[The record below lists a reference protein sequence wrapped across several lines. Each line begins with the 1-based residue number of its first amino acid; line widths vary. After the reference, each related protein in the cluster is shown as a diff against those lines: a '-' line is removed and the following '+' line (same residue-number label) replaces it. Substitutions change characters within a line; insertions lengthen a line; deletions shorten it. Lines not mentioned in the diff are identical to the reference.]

1 MSPAD
6 RSDGR
11 TGRHMMCCSSDLRPI
26 SSSVCC
32 PLDNRSVGYPCVQID
47 NTPSYIPSS
56 AAPDH
61 PDPPIPTE
69 RTSSYPGLT
78 AAVPGSITSTSRSQP
93 LVDRH
98 HSTPSATENLYP
110 PSSSTRRR
118 RRRRTSTPDPI
129 RPPTE
134 LTGDLAGDPP
144 ATEAGFLDPRTIS
157 THARPEGGSPSPKR
171 RRLANM
177 RPDGV
182 SSTNGLSQ
190 ASNGS
195 LASPSHKAGF
205 SHSLNGRTPYTPSN
219 GEFHPNGSQKTSTSS
234 SYFGHDREE
243 VTRILIQ
250 SLFELG
256 YNGAATLLSKES
268 GYQLESPAVATFRNA
283 VLEGRWAEAERIL
296 VHSFYPDGGGRAL
309 SSGDP
314 SSAKERL
321 VLVDNAG
328 LNEMLFHLRQQKF
341 LELLEARDLGAALMV
356 LRHELTPLN
365 YDISRLH
372 ALSSLLMCPP
382 EHLHDQAGW
391 DGSIRSSRERLL
403 SALSRFISPSVM
415 IPDNRLAILLDHVK
429 QNQINQCL
437 YHNTAT
443 PPSLY
448 SDHLCD
454 RSDFP
459 LRTKIELS
467 HHGDEVWYCQF
478 SHDGTK
484 LATAGKD
491 RLVNIH
497 DTNTFAVLHKL
508 FEHDDGVAHVSW
520 SPDDTK
526 LITCSQD
533 NKARVWSVETGR
545 CLLTINHHQ
554 HPVTAAAWAP
564 DGESFVTTSLDLNK
578 QMCHWSMR
586 GQRLYVW
593 PAGFRVQDCAITP
606 DGRRLIAADVEEKI
620 HVYNFLTHEEEY
632 CLALKS
638 KPTSLAVSK
647 DSRHMLVN
655 LSEGQ
660 IQLIDID
667 TTDVVRRFQGQKQGS
682 YIIRSAFGGAA
693 ENFVVSG
700 SEDSRVY
707 IWHKENGTLVETLE
721 GHISGCVNSICWNPT
736 NPGMFASAGDDHM
749 IRIWARERDLH
760 PGGTIVDEHLTISP
774 GSFGR
779 TSALRSTSGTH

>member
-1 MSPAD
+1 MIMSA
-6 RSDGR
+6 RVKG
-11 TGRHMMCCSSDLRPI
+11 
-26 SSSVCC
+26 
-32 PLDNRSVGYPCVQID
+32 QID
-47 NTPSYIPSS
+47 PVFDLANNTPSYIPSS
-56 AAPDH
+56 VAPDH

-69 RTSSYPGLT
+69 PTSSYPGLT
-78 AAVPGSITSTSRSQP
+78 AVPGSITSAARLEPP
-93 LVDRH
+93 LARH

-110 PSSSTRRR
+110 SSSSTRR
-118 RRRRTSTPDPI
+118 RRRRTSTPDSARHPA
-129 RPPTE
+129 E
-134 LTGDLAGDPP
+134 ATGDLAGDQP
-144 ATEAGFLDPRTIS
+144 ATEAGFLDPQTIAP
-157 THARPEGGSPSPKR
+157 HARPEGGSPSPKR

-182 SSTNGLSQ
+182 SSTNGPSQ

-195 LASPSHKAGF
+195 LASPSYKRGL
-205 SHSLNGRTPYTPSN
+205 SHSLNGRTPYTSSN
-219 GEFHPNGSQKTSTSS
+219 GELHANGSQKTPTQS

-268 GYQLESPAVATFRNA
+268 GYQLESPAVATFRSA

-296 VHSFYPDGGGRAL
+296 INSFYPDGGGRTS
-309 SSGDP
+309 SSGDSTP
-314 SSAKERL
+314 VKERL
-321 VLVDNAG
+321 VLVENAE
-328 LNEMLFHLRQQKF
+328 LNEMLFYLRQQKF
-341 LELLEARDLGAALMV
+341 LELLDARDLGAALMV

-365 YDISRLH
+365 YDIGRLH

-391 DGSIRSSRERLL
+391 DGSIRFSRERLL
-403 SALSRFISPSVM
+403 SGLSKSISPSVM

-437 YHNTAT
+437 YHNTAS

-448 SDHLCD
+448 SDHMCD

-459 LRTKIELS
+459 LRTGVELS
-467 HHGDEVWYCQF
+467 QHSDEVWYCQF

-491 RLVNIH
+491 HTVNIY
-497 DTNTFAVLHKL
+497 DTSTFAVIHKL
-508 FEHDDGVAHVSW
+508 MEHDDGVAHVSW
-520 SPDDTK
+520 SPDDSK

-533 NKARVWSVETGR
+533 NKARVWSVETGH

-578 QMCHWSMR
+578 QMCHWSMH
-586 GQRLYVW
+586 GQRLYMW

-620 HVYNFLTHEEEY
+620 HVYNFITHEEEY
-632 CLALKS
+632 CLPLKS

-682 YIIRSAFGGAA
+682 YIIRSTFGGAA

-736 NPGMFASAGDDHM
+736 NPGMFASAGDDCLV
-749 IRIWARERDLH
+749 RIWTRERDAH
-760 PGGTIVDEHLTISP
+760 PSATIADKPRAVSAS
-774 GSFGR
+774 GFAR
-779 TSALRSTSGTH
+779 TSALRSTSNF